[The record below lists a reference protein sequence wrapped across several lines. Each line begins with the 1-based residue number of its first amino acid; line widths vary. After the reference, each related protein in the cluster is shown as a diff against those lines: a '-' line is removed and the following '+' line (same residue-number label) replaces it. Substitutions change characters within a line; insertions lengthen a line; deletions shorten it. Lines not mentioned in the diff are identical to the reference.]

1 MVPNVKTNIHK
12 YENTTQCTGFQKT
25 LRLNLHVAGVD
36 GIPCNYN
43 HHQCT
48 SMVLHASCHLQ
59 SQFLNCHFQRRTF
72 NPSQCHPQ
80 GPMQANHRGKE
91 RCSHSARHERESRK
105 KTSEART
112 RVKPCKCERQSR
124 NDRRSS
130 RRRQRI

>member
-1 MVPNVKTNIHK
+1 MRWFQTGRRTYTNMKIQH
-12 YENTTQCTGFQKT
+12 NFQKT
-25 LRLNLHVAGVD
+25 LRLNLRAAGVD

-43 HHQCT
+43 HYQCT
-48 SMVLHASCHLQ
+48 STVLHASCHLQ
-59 SQFLNCHFQRRTF
+59 SQFLNYHFQRRTF

-130 RRRQRI
+130 RRRRRI